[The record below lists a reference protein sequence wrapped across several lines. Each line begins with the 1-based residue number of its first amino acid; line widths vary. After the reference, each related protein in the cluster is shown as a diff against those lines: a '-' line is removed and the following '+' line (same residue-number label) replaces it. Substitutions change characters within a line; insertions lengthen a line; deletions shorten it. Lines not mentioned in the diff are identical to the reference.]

1 MLETILCNNLGM
13 CSALHHVEICVG
25 EENDLLNTLIK
36 SFSFTLIARH
46 LTPLSTKWALKHG
59 SAVFVITKRKK
70 DKKHLNNVT
79 DDVSGN
85 FDKGKKLVNGQT
97 NLSSESPLI
106 VSNDLFNDLE
116 HWTVFCC
123 QDQTSHAIDS
133 VFNVALVV
141 RDVDEVT
148 KRVETQGGRVLRKP
162 TILKDSHGQVKY
174 SIVTSCLG
182 NVVHTLIDK
191 QNYSGEFLPG
201 FQSFQI
207 DNNKSCSLNSKSD
220 GGEHTTVNGLQ
231 QQPVTNYSNICLN
244 DNLNGEPLFTH
255 FDHIALACESG
266 KSEGLIDWY
275 QHCFGMK
282 RFAANRADTSK
293 EGFVL
298 AENIGMRIKAM
309 EYWRCAEV
317 GLTVP
322 SASEEDSSL
331 KIVLAEPLV
340 GYDKSQINTFLY
352 NHNGPGVQ
360 HIALHTPN
368 MVSSVKRTSQ
378 QGVTFRKAPPAYYEE
393 GIRLEDIKAAGHGN
407 EIDLFQELG
416 ILLDIEDDV
425 FCDKQDCQGEKKYL
439 LQVFTTPIFQE
450 DTFFMEV
457 IHRKGAVGFG
467 AGNIRALAQSI
478 ICDKQQK
485 KARLAQSIIHNQQ

>member
-1 MLETILCNNLGM
+1 M
-13 CSALHHVEICVG
+13 CSGLHHVEICVG
-25 EENDLLNTLIK
+25 EEKDLLNTLIK
-36 SFSFTLIARH
+36 SLGFTLIARH
-46 LTPLSTKWALKHG
+46 FTPLSTKWALKHG

-70 DKKHLNNVT
+70 DHKHQNGVT
-79 DDVSGN
+79 DDFIGN
-85 FDKGKKLVNGQT
+85 IDQGKKLAKGQA
-97 NLSSESPLI
+97 NLSSESPFN

-123 QDQTSHAIDS
+123 HNQTSHVIDS

-162 TILKDSHGQVKY
+162 TVLKDSHGQVKY

-191 QNYSGEFLPG
+191 QDYSGEFLPG
-201 FQSFQI
+201 FESFRT
-207 DNNKSCSLNSKSD
+207 DNNESCPLNSERD
-220 GGEHTTVNGLQ
+220 GEEHTAVDGLQ
-231 QQPVTNYSNICLN
+231 QQPVTNYSNFTVN
-244 DNLNGEPLFTH
+244 ANLNSDPLFTH
-255 FDHIALACESG
+255 FDHLAFACEAG
-266 KSEGLIDWY
+266 KSEGLIEWY
-275 QHCFGMK
+275 QRCFGMK
-282 RFAANRADTSK
+282 RFAANREDTNE

-298 AENIGMRIKAM
+298 GENIGMRIKAM

-317 GLTVP
+317 GLTLP
-322 SASEEDSSL
+322 SATEENSSL
-331 KIVLAEPLV
+331 KMVLAEPLV
-340 GYDKSQINTFLY
+340 GYEKSQINTFLH
-352 NHNGPGVQ
+352 NHKGPGVQ

-368 MVSSVKRTSQ
+368 MVSSVKRASQ
-378 QGVTFRKAPPAYYEE
+378 QGVTFRKAPPAYYQE
-393 GIRLEDIKAAGHGN
+393 GIRLEDIKAAGHGD
-407 EIDLFQELG
+407 EIDLFQALG

-425 FCDKQDCQGEKKYL
+425 FCDKEDHQEGKKYL

-478 ICDKQQK
+478 VCDEQQK
-485 KARLAQSIIHNQQ
+485 KARLSQSIIYDQQQKNEAKICY